1 MAEQYEFVGKLI
13 GKAVYESINIEQKF
27 AEPFFNL
34 LIGRKNTFEDL
45 KFIDK
50 EIYRSMVQVRRMNS
64 NDLEILSQTFTI
76 LDENPMGEK
85 KRVNLKKISSNN
97 PDKDP

>member
-27 AEPFFNL
+27 AEPFLNL

-64 NDLEILSQTFTI
+64 NDLQILSQTFTI